1 LTAPANAL
9 HYHATALVVG
19 TTGFL
24 VTGPSGGGKSAL
36 ALRLISKA
44 NAKGLFARL
53 VADDQVLLE
62 PAGGRLVAFP
72 PPSIAGL
79 IECRGSGVFP
89 VPHLERA
96 RMHYA
101 LAPGAPKGADRV
113 PPADERLEPVADH
126 GLPVIRLLYQGDID
140 PLATLEAI
148 LVRF

>member
-1 LTAPANAL
+1 MTAPANAI

-24 VTGPSGGGKSAL
+24 VTGPSGSGKSAL

-62 PAGGRLVAFP
+62 PVGGRLVVHV

-79 IECRGSGVFP
+79 VECRGSGVFP
-89 VPHLERA
+89 VPYLDRA
-96 RMHYA
+96 RLHIA

-113 PPADERLEPVADH
+113 PPADEELEPVP
-126 GLPVIRLLYQGDID
+126 GLKLPVIRLLYQGVVD
-140 PLATLEAI
+140 PLATIETI
-148 LVRF
+148 LGRF